1 MLMTADVKR
10 RLRLR
15 QLTNDSLFPLY
26 DNELLLRLHNPKNL
40 RDTRRMLGL
49 FKEYLNGFPPSPEIA
64 KGFLAQYSNKKPRTL
79 YRYSQ
84 MILMFM
90 KWYGE
95 PIEDFKVR
103 IPKTLP
109 DYTEDKDIEK
119 LFQAIENKRS
129 HKGCI
134 VRDTLI
140 VELALKTGMRRSELA
155 NLIKKDIHS
164 DFLVVRN
171 GKGGKDRVI
180 PLIPSVAERLRNFT
194 SNMLPEDNVFQLKPA
209 CISNKIKQFAK
220 KAGLTNF
227 HTHSMRHK
235 FATDL
240 LERGA
245 DIRCVQEILGHENL
259 NTTQV
264 YLSITGKRI
273 REAVSLLEKEGISPE
288 FIKELQPVINTFM
301 LANTVRSLLGSS

>member
-1 MLMTADVKR
+1 MLVTPDVKR

-15 QLTNDSLFPLY
+15 RLTNDSLFPLY
-26 DNELLLRLHNPKNL
+26 DNELLLRLHNAKNL

-49 FKEYLNGFPPSPEIA
+49 FKEYLNGYPPSPELA
-64 KGFLAQYSNKKPRTL
+64 KGFLAQYSDKKARTL

-84 MILMFM
+84 MIKMFM
-90 KWYGE
+90 AWYGE
-95 PIEDFKVR
+95 PIDDFKVK

-109 DYTEDKDIEK
+109 QYTEDKDIEK

-155 NLIKKDIHS
+155 NLAVKDIHK
-164 DFLVVRN
+164 DFLVVLN
-171 GKGGKDRVI
+171 GKGGKDRII
-180 PLIPSVAERLRNFT
+180 PLIPSVALRLQNFT
-194 SNMLPEDNVFQLKPA
+194 QNMKPDNNVFQLKPA

-220 KAGLTNF
+220 KAGIDGF

-264 YLSITGKRI
+264 YLSITSKRT

-288 FIKELQPVINTFM
+288 FIKELQPTINAFM
-301 LANTVRSLLGSS
+301 MGNTARHLSA